1 MKWHADS
8 LKYIK
13 LYTEK
18 ELKEFWITN
27 KSCCSLLSGLSV
39 WMCVYIH
46 YILTCLIEHVN
57 ACECMVAKLCVC
69 MWRKRLMSDVLPQI
83 RSTLV
88 YETGSFIGIWSSQIR
103 LGWLAGEPQG
113 SSCLLLQCRD
123 YGHFNFYMSFGIEF
137 WSLCCVASTLLAE
150 IT

>member
-18 ELKEFWITN
+18 ELKEFWINN

-39 WMCVYIH
+39 WMWMCVYIH

-69 MWRKRLMSDVLPQI
+69 MWRKEVNVRCPSSNKVHIGLWDRISHWDLKLTNKI
-83 RSTLV
+83 RMVAWRAS
-88 YETGSFIGIWSSQIR
+88 GILLSASSV
-103 LGWLAGEPQG
+103 QG
-113 SSCLLLQCRD
+113 LWPL
-123 YGHFNFYMSFGIEF
+123 
-137 WSLCCVASTLLAE
+137 
-150 IT
+150 